1 MRREKTGVFFPSC
14 GQGHFLYWR
23 ASHRASTGAS
33 PIHDVRDRW
42 INKRGEKIESEAR
55 SRRCAWIAR
64 SLSISLRAVNPRLLE
79 DCARSLFPNLASRR
93 ESDRLSLSLSSWMY
107 VQKRLNRRPNQLAIL
122 ALHHKTSRAR
132 LPLVRCSS
140 SCTFLCRTHFYL
152 LPLSFHTR
160 CELRRAVTSV
170 SPSLYLFPVGN
181 RDTRIA
187 YLLHGWL

>member
-93 ESDRLSLSLSSWMY
+93 ESDRLSLSLF
-107 VQKRLNRRPNQLAIL
+107 VDVRA
-122 ALHHKTSRAR
+122 KT
-132 LPLVRCSS
+132 PQSS
-140 SCTFLCRTHFYL
+140 SQSTRHTRTPPQDEPRETAARPLLVVLYFLVPHAL
-152 LPLSFHTR
+152 LPFT
-160 CELRRAVTSV
+160 
-170 SPSLYLFPVGN
+170 PFFPHP
-181 RDTRIA
+181 
-187 YLLHGWL
+187 L